1 VETARSVAAV
11 ICHNPTAM
19 ITLPE
24 HLAPLLRP
32 EEHLDVLG
40 TSDPWVLPADWM
52 ATIQQRLKAL
62 AEDPRGQGGVAPSGS
77 WKAGT
82 SGTVPFLWNLI
93 TYLPSAIP
101 VWAGSHA
108 NLGDE
113 LLAPWLADGYT
124 PTFPKI
130 TYYVNSDDT
139 WHLDLWWRQR
149 DLGAEARIKALELT
163 VECVAAFADVPQYAA
178 RARVLAEMVRR
189 VLDDPE
195 LHRLHQDAPWD
206 TIAKTW
212 REQICTEQDAQVFSE
227 GRGWT
232 GQLVWS
238 LSGLDAAHQVLSNAV
253 SRAQPVDELI
263 ASMAL
268 HDAVDEL
275 PAALAAAVG
284 SERFGAINSGFERLK
299 PGFNGDDWM
308 SDNRGWLARG
318 MVNGE
323 IDAVRLWLAMATQVA
338 ELVAGLP
345 TFTSSTS
352 CPSRTGYLDDL
363 TQLFRAPPA
372 VVNPMAKKLLEE
384 HQGQRSTAAGT
395 TVTPDG
401 VRLSATE
408 GGDGVPD
415 LAVPEVEIGDP
426 MAELEELVGLA
437 PVKEQVKR
445 LVAELKAEKLRTDAG
460 MPPSEKSRHMIFTGN
475 PGTAKTTVARLL
487 ARIYAQLGVLA
498 HGHLVEVGRADLVGE
513 YIGQTA
519 PRTTARFNQASGGVL
534 FIDEAYSLVPADSS
548 RDFGNEAI
556 STLLKLMEDRR
567 DEVVVIVAGYPKEM
581 RRFVESNP
589 GIASRFPTT
598 IAFADYGPDEL
609 WAIFELYA
617 AKAGFSLLD
626 GVENAFRRLVPDPRP
641 EAFGNGRF
649 VRNVF
654 EEATTRQALR
664 ITAMTDPIKE
674 VVTQLRPE
682 DLPDTVNA
690 SGTDSGTGLYL

>member
-1 VETARSVAAV
+1 MRHT
-11 ICHNPTAM
+11 PTAM
-19 ITLPE
+19 LELPA

-32 EEHLDVLG
+32 EPHLDVLG
-40 TSDPWVLPADWM
+40 TCDPWVVPGDWLEK
-52 ATIQQRLKAL
+52 TQQKLKLL
-62 AEDPRGQGGVAPSGS
+62 AEDPRGQGGVTPSGS
-77 WKAGT
+77 WKVGT
-82 SGTVPFLWNLI
+82 SGAVPFLWNLA
-93 TYLPSAIP
+93 TFLPSAIP
-101 VWAGSHA
+101 VWAGSFTS
-108 NLGDE
+108 LGDQ
-113 LLAPWLADGYT
+113 LLQPWLSDSYT
-124 PTFPKI
+124 VTYPRI

-149 DLGAEARIKALELT
+149 ELGAEARIKALELT
-163 VECVAAFADVPQYAA
+163 IECVAVFADVPQYAP
-178 RARVLAEMVRR
+178 RAATFTAMLHK

-195 LHRLHQDAPWD
+195 LRKLHEDAPWD

-212 REQICTEQDAQVFSE
+212 REQVCTEEDAQVFSE

-232 GQLVWS
+232 AQLVWS
-238 LSGLDAAHQVLSNAV
+238 INGLDAAHQVLSNMV
-253 SRAQPVDELI
+253 SRAQPIDEVI

-268 HDAVDEL
+268 HDLVDEL

-284 SERFGAINSGFERLK
+284 SERFGTINAAFERLR
-299 PGFNGDDWM
+299 PGFDKDDWM

-318 MVNGE
+318 MVTGE

-345 TFTSSTS
+345 SFARSTS

-363 TQLFRAPPA
+363 TGVFRAPPA

-384 HQGQRSTAAGT
+384 RGNQRPLVTAGT
-395 TVTPDG
+395 TVTPEG

-408 GGDGVPD
+408 GSEQVPE
-415 LAVPEVEIGDP
+415 LAVPDVEIGDP
-426 MAELEELVGLA
+426 MAELEQLVGLA

-445 LVAELKAEKLRTDAG
+445 LVAELKAEKLRTEAG

-498 HGHLVEVGRADLVGE
+498 NGHLIEVSRADLVGE

-534 FIDEAYSLVPADSS
+534 FIDEAYSLVPPDSF
-548 RDFGNEAI
+548 RDFGYEAI
-556 STLLKLMEDRR
+556 STLLKLMEDHR
-567 DEVVVIVAGYPKEM
+567 DEVVVIAAGYPKEM
-581 RRFVESNP
+581 QRFVDSNP
-589 GIASRFPTT
+589 GIASRFPNT
-598 IAFADYGPDEL
+598 ISFADYSPDEL
-609 WAIFELYA
+609 WRIFRRYA
-617 AKAGFSLLD
+617 EKAGFSLLD
-626 GVENAFRRLVPDPRP
+626 GVEASFRRLVPDPRP
-641 EAFGNGRF
+641 DAFGNGRF

-654 EEATTRQALR
+654 EDAVTRQALR
-664 ITAMTDPIKE
+664 IVAMTDPINE

-682 DLPDTVNA
+682 DLPDQVADAT
-690 SGTDSGTGLYL
+690 TDGTGLYL

>member
-1 VETARSVAAV
+1 MLV
-11 ICHNPTAM
+11 
-19 ITLPE
+19 LPD

-32 EEHLDVLG
+32 EPHLDVLG
-40 TSDPWVLPADWM
+40 TCDPWVLPADWLE
-52 ATIQQRLKAL
+52 TTQQQLKAL
-62 AEDPRGQGGVAPSGS
+62 ADDPRGQGGVAPSGS
-77 WKAGT
+77 WKVGT

-93 TYLPSAIP
+93 TFLPSAIP
-101 VWAGSHA
+101 TWAGTYAS
-108 NLGDE
+108 LGD
-113 LLAPWLADGYT
+113 LLLKPWLSDSYVSSE
-124 PTFPKI
+124 PRI

-163 VECVAAFADVPQYAA
+163 IECVAVFADVPQYAP
-178 RARVLAEMVRR
+178 RAATFTAMLRK

-195 LHRLHQDAPWD
+195 LRTLHETAPWD
-206 TIAKTW
+206 VVSRTW
-212 REQICTEQDAQVFSE
+212 REQVCTEEDAQVFSE
-227 GRGWT
+227 GRGWAS
-232 GQLVWS
+232 QLVWS
-238 LSGLDAAHQVLSNAV
+238 LSGLDAAHQVLSNVV

-268 HDAVDEL
+268 HDLVDEL

-284 SERFGAINSGFERLK
+284 RERFGAINAAFERLK
-299 PGFNGDDWM
+299 PGFDREDWM

-323 IDAVRLWLAMATQVA
+323 IDAVRLWLGMGTQVA
-338 ELVAGLP
+338 ELLAGLP
-345 TFTSSTS
+345 SFARSTS

-363 TQLFRAPPA
+363 ISVFRAPPV
-372 VVNPMAKKLLEE
+372 VVNPMAKKLLEDRRN
-384 HQGQRSTAAGT
+384 QRPVATPGT

-408 GGDGVPD
+408 GGEEVPT

-445 LVAELKAEKLRTDAG
+445 LVAELKAEQLRTQAG

-498 HGHLVEVGRADLVGE
+498 HGHLIEVSRADLVGE

-519 PRTTARFNQASGGVL
+519 PRTTARFNQATGGVL
-534 FIDEAYSLVPADSS
+534 FIDEAYSLVPPDSF

-556 STLLKLMEDRR
+556 ATLLKLMEDHR
-567 DEVVVIVAGYPKEM
+567 DEVVVIVAGYPREM
-581 RRFVESNP
+581 QRFVESNP
-589 GIASRFPTT
+589 GVASRFPTT
-598 IAFADYGPDEL
+598 IGFADYSPDEL
-609 WAIFELYA
+609 WGIFRLYA
-617 AKAGFSLLD
+617 ERAGFSLLD
-626 GVENAFRRLVPDPRP
+626 GVEAAFRRLVPEPRP
-641 EAFGNGRF
+641 DAFGNGRF

-654 EEATTRQALR
+654 EDAVTRQAMR
-664 ITAMTDPIKE
+664 ITAMTDPVKD

-682 DLPDTVNA
+682 DLPDATSPTGRN
-690 SGTDSGTGLYL
+690 DGTGLYL

>member
-1 VETARSVAAV
+1 MEMRHTAS
-11 ICHNPTAM
+11 AM
-19 ITLPE
+19 LELPQN
-24 HLAPLLRP
+24 LAPLLRP
-32 EEHLDVLG
+32 EPHLDVLG
-40 TSDPWVLPADWM
+40 TCDPWVVPTDWLE
-52 ATIQQRLKAL
+52 TTQQKIKAL
-62 AEDPRGQGGVAPSGS
+62 AEDPRGMGGVAPSGS
-77 WKAGT
+77 WKTGT
-82 SGTVPFLWNLI
+82 SGAVPFIWNL
-93 TYLPSAIP
+93 TTFLPSAIP
-101 VWAGSHA
+101 VWAGTYAS
-108 NLGDE
+108 LGDQ
-113 LLAPWLADGYT
+113 LLKPWLSDTYVAT
-124 PTFPKI
+124 EPKI

-163 VECVAAFADVPQYAA
+163 IECVAVFADVPQYAP
-178 RARVLAEMVRR
+178 RAATFTAMLSK

-195 LHRLHQDAPWD
+195 LHKLHEDAPWD

-212 REQICTEQDAQVFSE
+212 REQVCTEEDAQTFSE

-232 GQLVWS
+232 SQLVWS
-238 LSGLDAAHQVLSNAV
+238 ISGLDAAHQVLTNVV
-253 SRAQPVDELI
+253 SRAQPVDEVI

-284 SERFGAINSGFERLK
+284 SERFGSINTAFERLK
-299 PGFNGDDWM
+299 PGFDGEDWM

-323 IDAVRLWLAMATQVA
+323 IDAVRLWLAMGTQVA

-345 TFTSSTS
+345 SFAKSTS

-363 TQLFRAPPA
+363 TGVFRAPPVA
-372 VVNPMAKKLLEE
+372 VNPMAAKLLEARRN
-384 HQGQRSTAAGT
+384 QRPLATAGT
-395 TVTPDG
+395 TVTPEG
-401 VRLSATE
+401 VRLSVTE
-408 GGDGVPD
+408 GGDEVPD

-426 MAELEELVGLA
+426 TAELEDLIGLA

-445 LVAELKAEKLRTDAG
+445 LVAELKAEKLRTEAG

-498 HGHLVEVGRADLVGE
+498 NGHLIEVSRTDLVGE

-534 FIDEAYSLVPADSS
+534 FIDEAYSLVPPDSF
-548 RDFGNEAI
+548 RDFGYEAI
-556 STLLKLMEDRR
+556 STLLKLMEDHR
-567 DEVVVIVAGYPKEM
+567 DEVVVIAAGYPKEM
-581 RRFVESNP
+581 QRFVDSNP
-589 GIASRFPTT
+589 GIASRFPNT
-598 IAFADYGPDEL
+598 IGFADYSPDEL
-609 WAIFELYA
+609 WGIFKLYA
-617 AKAGFSLLD
+617 EKAGFSLLD
-626 GVENAFRRLVPDPRP
+626 GIEASFRRLVPDPRP
-641 EAFGNGRF
+641 DAFGNGRF

-654 EEATTRQALR
+654 EEAVTRQAMR

-682 DLPDTVNA
+682 DLPDTI
-690 SGTDSGTGLYL
+690 SSTGKSDGTGLYL

>member
-1 VETARSVAAV
+1 MLV
-11 ICHNPTAM
+11 
-19 ITLPE
+19 LPE

-32 EEHLDVLG
+32 EPHLDVLG
-40 TSDPWVLPADWM
+40 TSDPWVIPPDWM
-52 ATIQQRLKAL
+52 ETVQQKLKVL
-62 AEDPRGQGGVAPSGS
+62 AEDPRGQGGTPPGGS
-77 WKAGT
+77 WKTGT
-82 SGTVPFLWNLI
+82 SGAVPFLWNLI

-108 NLGDE
+108 SLGDE
-113 LLAPWLADGYT
+113 LLKPWLSDTYT

-139 WHLDLWWRQR
+139 WHLDMWWRQR
-149 DLGAEARIKALELT
+149 ELGAEARIKGLEFT
-163 VECVAAFADVPQYAA
+163 IECVAVFADVPQYAA
-178 RARVLAEMVRR
+178 RAATFTAMLHK
-189 VLDDPE
+189 VLDDAALRA
-195 LHRLHQDAPWD
+195 LHETAPWD

-212 REQICTEQDAQVFSE
+212 RAQVCSEADAQTFSE

-232 GQLVWS
+232 TQLVWS
-238 LSGLDAAHQVLSNAV
+238 IDGLDAAHQVLTNTV
-253 SRAQPVDELI
+253 SRAQTADEVI

-268 HDAVDEL
+268 HDSVDEL

-284 SERFGAINSGFERLK
+284 RDRFDAINAAFERLK
-299 PGFNGDDWM
+299 PGFDGDDWM

-318 MVNGE
+318 MVNGQ

-345 TFTSSTS
+345 SFARSTS

-363 TQLFRAPPA
+363 TGVFTAPPV
-372 VVNPMAKKLLEE
+372 VVNPMAKKLLDD
-384 HQGQRSTAAGT
+384 HRNQRLVPAGA
-395 TVTPDG
+395 TVTPEG
-401 VRLSATE
+401 VRLASTE
-408 GGDGVPD
+408 SGEEVPD

-426 MAELEELVGLA
+426 LAELEKLVGLA

-445 LVAELKAEKLRTDAG
+445 LVAELKAEKLRIEAG

-487 ARIYAQLGVLA
+487 ALIYAQLGVLA
-498 HGHLVEVGRADLVGE
+498 NGHLIEVSRADLVGE

-534 FIDEAYSLVPADSS
+534 FIDEAYSLVPPDSS

-556 STLLKLMEDRR
+556 ATLLKLMEDRR
-567 DEVVVIVAGYPKEM
+567 DEVVVIAAGYPREM
-581 RRFVESNP
+581 QRFVESNP
-589 GIASRFPTT
+589 GVASRFPTT
-598 IAFADYGPDEL
+598 IHFADYGPVEL
-609 WAIFELYA
+609 WAIFQLYA
-617 AKAGFSLLD
+617 ARAGFSLLD
-626 GVENAFRRLVPDPRP
+626 GVDSAFRRLVPDPRP
-641 EAFGNGRF
+641 AAFGNGRF

-654 EEATTRQALR
+654 EEAVTRQALR
-664 ITAMTDPIKE
+664 ITAITDPSKE

-682 DLPDTVNA
+682 DLPDQA
-690 SGTDSGTGLYL
+690 SPTGKNDGTGLYM

>member
-1 VETARSVAAV
+1 MRHTRS
-11 ICHNPTAM
+11 AM
-19 ITLPE
+19 LELPQN
-24 HLAPLLRP
+24 LAPLLRP
-32 EEHLDVLG
+32 EPHLDVLG
-40 TSDPWVLPADWM
+40 TSDPWVVPPDWLE
-52 ATIQQRLKAL
+52 TTQQKMKAL
-62 AEDPRGQGGVAPSGS
+62 AEDPRGQGGVPPSGS
-77 WKAGT
+77 WESGT
-82 SGTVPFLWNLI
+82 SGAVPFLWNL
-93 TYLPSAIP
+93 TTFLPSAIP
-101 VWAGSHA
+101 VWAGSYA
-108 NLGDE
+108 SLGD
-113 LLAPWLADGYT
+113 LLLKPWLSDTYV
-124 PTFPKI
+124 PTQPRI

-163 VECVAAFADVPQYAA
+163 IACVAVFAEVPQYAP
-178 RARVLAEMVRR
+178 RAATFTAMLHK

-195 LHRLHQDAPWD
+195 LRKLHEEAAWD
-206 TIAKTW
+206 VISKTW
-212 REQICTEQDAQVFSE
+212 REQVCTEQDAQTFSE

-232 GQLVWS
+232 SQLVWS
-238 LSGLDAAHQVLSNAV
+238 ISGLDAAHQVLSNVV
-253 SRAQPVDELI
+253 SRAQQADEVI

-284 SERFGAINSGFERLK
+284 GERFGAVNAAFERLK
-299 PGFNGDDWM
+299 PGFDGEDWM

-338 ELVAGLP
+338 ELVTGLP
-345 TFTSSTS
+345 SFARSTS

-363 TQLFRAPPA
+363 TGVFRAPPVA
-372 VVNPMAKKLLEE
+372 VNPMAAKLLEDRRN
-384 HQGQRSTAAGT
+384 QRLLATAGT

-401 VRLSATE
+401 VRLSATQ
-408 GGDGVPD
+408 DGEEVPD

-445 LVAELKAEKLRTDAG
+445 LVAELKAEKLRSEAG

-475 PGTAKTTVARLL
+475 PGTAKTSVARLL

-498 HGHLVEVGRADLVGE
+498 NGHLIEVSRADLVGE

-519 PRTTARFNQASGGVL
+519 PRTTARFNQATGGVL
-534 FIDEAYSLVPADSS
+534 FIDEAYSLVPPDSF

-556 STLLKLMEDRR
+556 ATLLKLMEDHR
-567 DEVVVIVAGYPKEM
+567 DEVVVIAAGYPREM
-581 RRFVESNP
+581 QRFVDSNP
-589 GIASRFPTT
+589 GVASRFPKT
-598 IAFADYGPDEL
+598 ISFADYSPDEL
-609 WAIFELYA
+609 WGIFQLYA
-617 AKAGFSLLD
+617 ERAGFALLD
-626 GVENAFRRLVPDPRP
+626 GVEGAFRRLVPDPRP

-654 EEATTRQALR
+654 EEAVTRQAMR
-664 ITAMTDPIKE
+664 ITALTDPVKE

-682 DLPDTVNA
+682 DLPDEA
-690 SGTDSGTGLYL
+690 SATGKSDGTGLYL